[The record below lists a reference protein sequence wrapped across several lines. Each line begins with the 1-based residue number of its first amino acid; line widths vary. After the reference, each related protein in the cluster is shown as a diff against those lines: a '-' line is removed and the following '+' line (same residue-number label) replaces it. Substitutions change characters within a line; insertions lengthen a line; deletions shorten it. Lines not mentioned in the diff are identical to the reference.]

1 MCIYVVGGVKRILVT
16 QQKAGV
22 DMTNKWTGV
31 EHALAAI
38 NKACCSNKPNIAML
52 HANDGMALLIRLLDR
67 AAGAKVREFAALA
80 IVNACSGST
89 WDSFPVWKDDAS
101 VKLNLLCDDDSATEN
116 ARKYAAGALKMV
128 TSKGK

>member
-1 MCIYVVGGVKRILVT
+1 MCIYVVGGVKRVLVT
-16 QQKAGV
+16 QQQAGV

>member
-1 MCIYVVGGVKRILVT
+1 MHACVRVCDMCVRASVRVCVCLSVCLCIRMCIYVVGGVKRFLVT

-67 AAGAKVREFAALA
+67 AAGA
-80 IVNACSGST
+80 
-89 WDSFPVWKDDAS
+89 
-101 VKLNLLCDDDSATEN
+101 
-116 ARKYAAGALKMV
+116 
-128 TSKGK
+128 